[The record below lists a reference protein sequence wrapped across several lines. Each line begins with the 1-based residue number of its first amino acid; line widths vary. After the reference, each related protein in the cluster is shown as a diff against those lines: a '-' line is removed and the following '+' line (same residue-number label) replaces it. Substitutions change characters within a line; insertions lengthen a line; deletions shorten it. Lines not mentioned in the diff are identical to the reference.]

1 MFKLVAVITVVEEF
15 LICHLLLAKVNE
27 GLDGTLQL
35 ELWLELFAND
45 LAQPPLVGVV
55 SMLVNRETVVSL
67 EQMQRLLIQDLLFI
81 GLLIDG

>member
-1 MFKLVAVITVVEEF
+1 MFKLVAVFTVVEEF

-27 GLDGTLQL
+27 GFNGTLQL

-55 SMLVNRETVVSL
+55 GMLVNRETVVSL
-67 EQMQRLLIQDLLFI
+67 EQMQRLLIQDLFFI